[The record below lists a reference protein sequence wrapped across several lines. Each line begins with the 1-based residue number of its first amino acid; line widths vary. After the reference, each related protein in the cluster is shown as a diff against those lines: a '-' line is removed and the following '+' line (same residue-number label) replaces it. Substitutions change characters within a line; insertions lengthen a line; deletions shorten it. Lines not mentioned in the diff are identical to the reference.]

1 LERQDSSRQGVRKPR
16 IIHSGRRSRNASPL
30 ARSERPLKVVCSRT
44 LPPSVCEGV
53 SYRSS
58 SVFLFGPL
66 PAQYRRRKFTKIA
79 DPDAALVNTAFYSS
93 TNKNSLQNQLFDLFQ
108 EIRRFCQLPQ
118 RTSKSEMKTRLKRE
132 RIRSSSGNFHCD
144 IKPRQPTWKH
154 VSSCCCSFFARTD
167 DRIDHI

>member
-1 LERQDSSRQGVRKPR
+1 MERQDSSRQGVRKPR

-154 VSSCCCSFFARTD
+154 VSSCCCKLFCP
-167 DRIDHI
+167 DR